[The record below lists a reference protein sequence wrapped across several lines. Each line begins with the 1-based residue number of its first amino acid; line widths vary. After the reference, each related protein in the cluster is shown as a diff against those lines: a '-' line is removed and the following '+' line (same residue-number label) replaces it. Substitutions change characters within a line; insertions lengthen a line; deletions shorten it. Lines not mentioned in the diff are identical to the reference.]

1 MLADIL
7 FLNSCL
13 VTGNSQFNLI
23 PYSLLL
29 LIMKKSKK
37 LIIHAD
43 DAGLCHSE
51 NRATMEALKKGMVN
65 SCSIMV
71 NCPWFYEMAE
81 FARENPFYDYGIHL
95 TLTCEWEKYKFG
107 PVLPVSEVS
116 SLVDEN
122 GYFYRNRDLLREHA
136 VVSEVK
142 KELIAQIERGLKFGI
157 NPSHIDS
164 HMYSLGAR
172 ADLFEVYKD
181 LGRVYNIPILLNR
194 ELMEMVGLDYG
205 QNLGEEDLVID
216 KTHYGNFGYFKEGKL
231 KEYYRSIFDN
241 LVDGVNLILI
251 HPAFDDAEMK
261 AVTINHPNFGSEW
274 RQIDFDYFTSQECRS
289 ILDERNITLVNWK
302 DLKK

>member
-1 MLADIL
+1 
-7 FLNSCL
+7 
-13 VTGNSQFNLI
+13 
-23 PYSLLL
+23 
-29 LIMKKSKK
+29 MKKSKH

-51 NRATMEALKKGMVN
+51 NRATMEALKKGIVN

-116 SLVDEN
+116 SLVGEN

-136 VVSEVK
+136 VASEVK
-142 KELIAQIERGLKFGI
+142 KELVAQIERGLRFGI

-172 ADLFEVYKD
+172 EDLFDVYKD
-181 LGRVYNIPILLNR
+181 LGKIYNLPVLLNR
-194 ELMEMVGLDYG
+194 ELMEMVGLDCN
-205 QNLGEEDLVID
+205 QNLSEEDLVID
-216 KTHYGNFGYFKEGKL
+216 KTHYGNFDYFKEGKL
-231 KEYYRSIFDN
+231 KEYYTSVFDN

-261 AVTINHPNFGSEW
+261 AITINHPNFGSEW

-289 ILDERNITLVNWK
+289 ILDERNITLINWK
-302 DLKK
+302 DLSK